1 VSQAVQ
7 DVARGLPAHDE
18 RWLAA
23 VHAAGAAVI
32 SRAVYLPAGAAGLG
46 PPAYARYEH
55 RRSYSGI
62 LAAMAGPAAEIL
74 ATGMFDIPSANRIRT
89 QLHDIAADLDVNL
102 TEAWNEVRALV
113 AQHRDTI
120 IRVAWHLAAR
130 GKLSGEEIDAIVS
143 PWRART
149 LTDCA

>member
-1 VSQAVQ
+1 
-7 DVARGLPAHDE
+7 
-18 RWLAA
+18 
-23 VHAAGAAVI
+23 AGAAVI

-89 QLHDIAADLDVNL
+89 QLHDIAPDLDVDL
-102 TEAWNEVRALV
+102 TEAWNEVRAMVHARLELITIV
-113 AQHRDTI
+113 A
-120 IRVAWHLAAR
+120 VHLAAR
-130 GKLSGEEIDAIVS
+130 GALNKAEIDRLVRES
-143 PWRART
+143 KRASARR
-149 LTDCA
+149 